1 VIPQV
6 NIQIF
11 LNTNVTSRLVADPL
25 TEALLLI
32 DDPQPLNQF
41 PCVPASGF
49 STCYNYQGSALGSG
63 APGTAT
69 TAGANKNIFQ
79 GRLAAANSIVWLGVP
94 VDPPG
99 TVQASRTYRITNV
112 RANANQLGVS
122 STLIPQQITM
132 FISATP
138 PTSLPINNPTQT
150 VAFVQ
155 VGLIDLAVR
164 GPGNVSDL
172 RSFLQCVHTNRDL
185 STDPSKAFNTPD
197 PPSGISGLLR
207 YREGFAS
214 SFKRR
219 NIAVPSPYDADVSAP
234 PIAQD
239 VPGGI
244 VPVSLAPNVG
254 TGVFNAAGQFAP
266 FFAETGFYNPAL
278 VSPYTNAGLADHGTR
293 LMARFS
299 NMPAGTSLFVGVYE
313 NGTTDASSRVRL
325 VSTDANGAGTFS
337 ATTATSTAAG
347 GIAPVTLSGGAGT
360 AVWEVMVADPV
371 AVETILVPFAIA
383 FTANTASNLPGLGT
397 ATVNLSF
404 APLST
409 VTTASVSAPIPRFA
423 DTSTSRTLAIINACT
438 TNLLFPYVTQR
449 EGFDTGLVIANT
461 SVETG
466 KTWDSNT
473 APQSGACRICYYGDT
488 TGGGAAPA
496 AQTSAVVEAGKLL
509 IWTLFAG
516 GVTDTTIKPTPG
528 FQGYIIAQCAFQY
541 AHGFAFLSDL
551 GANRLAHGYLALIL
565 DNALTPSRTGFTSE
579 VLGH

>member
-1 VIPQV
+1 
-6 NIQIF
+6 
-11 LNTNVTSRLVADPL
+11 
-25 TEALLLI
+25 
-32 DDPQPLNQF
+32 
-41 PCVPASGF
+41 
-49 STCYNYQGSALGSG
+49 
-63 APGTAT
+63 
-69 TAGANKNIFQ
+69 
-79 GRLAAANSIVWLGVP
+79 
-94 VDPPG
+94 
-99 TVQASRTYRITNV
+99 
-112 RANANQLGVS
+112 
-122 STLIPQQITM
+122 
-132 FISATP
+132 
-138 PTSLPINNPTQT
+138 
-150 VAFVQ
+150 
-155 VGLIDLAVR
+155 
-164 GPGNVSDL
+164 
-172 RSFLQCVHTNRDL
+172 
-185 STDPSKAFNTPD
+185 
-197 PPSGISGLLR
+197 LR

-219 NIAVPSPYDADVSAP
+219 NIAVPNPYDADIAP
-234 PIAQD
+234 TPIVQD

-244 VPVSLAPNVG
+244 VPIGLAPGVG
-254 TGVFNAAGQFAP
+254 AGVYNAAGQFGP
-266 FFAETGFYNPAL
+266 FFAETGFYAG
-278 VSPYTNAGLADHGTR
+278 TNYPSTNGLSAAGLADHGTR

-299 NMPAGTSLFVGVYE
+299 NIPAGTSLFVGVYE
-313 NGTTDASSRVRL
+313 SGATDTTSRVRL

-337 ATTATSTAAG
+337 ATVATSTAAG

-409 VTTASVSAPIPRFA
+409 VTTASASAPIPRFA

-438 TNLLFPYVTQR
+438 TNILFPYVTQR

-509 IWTLFAG
+509 IFTLFAG

-565 DNALTPSRTGFTSE
+565 DTPIGSRTGFASE
-579 VLGH
+579 ALNH